1 MPADQDVGCAELPR
15 GPSCRTEMPAEKD
28 RRYNVVVVV
37 VPHLDAAG
45 RHVDGLV
52 VVVLGGGERLLLEV
66 AGVTV
71 QWGTTRG
78 RVVAG
83 EDVDLSVV
91 VHLQLPVLRVV
102 SQLLRK

>member
-1 MPADQDVGCAELPR
+1 M
-15 GPSCRTEMPAEKD
+15 M
-28 RRYNVVVVV
+28 
-37 VPHLDAAG
+37 
-45 RHVDGLV
+45 
-52 VVVLGGGERLLLEV
+52 VLGGGERLLLEV
-66 AGVTV
+66 PGVTV
-71 QWGTTRG
+71 QRAPTRG